1 MDVLDLIAVLAN
13 LAVVVTVLFLVQQNR
28 VARDQASEASVQIA
42 LDGLQ
47 DLQMVFVERP
57 HLWPYFRQGVR
68 EVPDELRAEV
78 EATAELY
85 LTTIQNL
92 MSLPPAFVRSH
103 WDVWRANVVN
113 DFTRAPILAEIASRD
128 PRLYGAKLH
137 ELIASAD
144 GRLADVAPPGPRPR
158 AAARP
163 RVR

>member
-1 MDVLDLIAVLAN
+1 MDALDLIAVLAN
-13 LAVVVTVLFLVQQNR
+13 LSVVVTVLFLVQQNR
-28 VARDQASEASVQIA
+28 VARDQASEALVQIA

-68 EVPDELRAEV
+68 DVPADLRIEV

-92 MSLPPAFVRSH
+92 MSLPPAFIREH
-103 WDVWRANVVN
+103 WDVWRANVVH
-113 DFTRAPILAEIASRD
+113 DFTRAPILAEVAGRD
-128 PRLYGAKLH
+128 PSLYGPKLH
-137 ELIASAD
+137 ELIAAAEGRSARV
-144 GRLADVAPPGPRPR
+144 GPPTS
-158 AAARP
+158 